1 MLTKKIIII
10 IIKFQKGSLD
20 NFFICNEH
28 NIIIIMKILKRI
40 KKFQKNLVK
49 QLTNE
54 QEIHQK
60 NLKLFCISTN

>member
-1 MLTKKIIII
+1 
-10 IIKFQKGSLD
+10 
-20 NFFICNEH
+20 
-28 NIIIIMKILKRI
+28 MKILKRI

-60 NLKLFCISTN
+60 NPKLFCISTN